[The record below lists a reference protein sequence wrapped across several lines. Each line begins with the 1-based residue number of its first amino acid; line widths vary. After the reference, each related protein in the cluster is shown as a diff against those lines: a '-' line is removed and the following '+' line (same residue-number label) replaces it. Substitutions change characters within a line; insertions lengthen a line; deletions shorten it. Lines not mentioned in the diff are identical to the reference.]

1 MSNKI
6 LLVFEGEKTES
17 LVANSLI
24 ASLIEQTSNL
34 VEAVYKTHIYN
45 LKSYK
50 GMKITESLVS
60 STHRKRYRK
69 IVNVMRLTI
78 VFCLLSL
85 FCVHAESTY

>member
-17 LVANSLI
+17 LIANSLI

-45 LKSYK
+45 LY
-50 GMKITESLVS
+50 TEVINDPFLDIF
-60 STHRKRYRK
+60 H
-69 IVNVMRLTI
+69 
-78 VFCLLSL
+78 F
-85 FCVHAESTY
+85 